1 MEVQSGIVL
10 PSGTVGRRKCAIVGV
25 LPAAEYP
32 HDQPFENGPKV
43 KEGSGCSAQGLG
55 VAN

>member
-1 MEVQSGIVL
+1 LSEDQ
-10 PSGTVGRRKCAIVGV
+10 KCPIVGV

-32 HDQPFENGPKV
+32 HDQPFENDPKV
-43 KEGSGCSAQGLG
+43 NEGNGCSTQGLG